1 LKLITMQHLLC
12 PALLGAL
19 CSSALAGDI
28 TKPSGFN
35 IETVDAA
42 GPIAAVLDDGSWLLA
57 TPGPSLTRR
66 APDGTLSLYAEGF
79 QSLDGVSQSTLS
91 GDIAVGDLISP
102 EIIWLLRDLNND
114 GDALDA
120 GERTAYP
127 TTHPELSN
135 GLPALAFDVA
145 FEPGTDVLYLIGTT
159 NFMVFPSLP
168 AIVRYEKGAG
178 QVYYDALGF
187 SGGLAFRDGVLYA
200 GNLDSS
206 FFFGEV
212 ITLADGNGDG
222 DAMDPGES
230 VVYATGL
237 SGASQLAFDAEGGL
251 WLSGGFGSAGCVGR
265 LLPDTNEDGFADG
278 VEECVFEGFGF
289 STGLTLFEG
298 SGGFIPGSS
307 GEGEL
312 WMGDFGFAGN
322 IVARSAPLA
331 EIEVLGTVGPGEEI
345 EVILRGEP
353 DADSL
358 FIVSLDT
365 VGSTLPGIGDLC
377 LGFSELHAI
386 SPLLVL
392 DGAGEASCRLQFP
405 PLGNLVGED
414 FVFQGFA
421 IEDGEIGVGNSLD
434 FIFGS

>member
-1 LKLITMQHLLC
+1 MQHLLC

-42 GPIAAVLDDGSWLLA
+42 GPIAAVLDDGSWLLT

-66 APDGTLSLYAEGF
+66 APDGTLSLFAEGF
-79 QSLDGVSQSTLS
+79 QSIDGVSQSTLS

-135 GLPALAFDVA
+135 GLPTLAFDVA

-168 AIVRYEKGAG
+168 AIVRYEGG
-178 QVYYDALGF
+178 EGSVYFTDLGF

-200 GNLDSS
+200 ASLNSS
-206 FFFGEV
+206 LFVGEV
-212 ITLADGNGDG
+212 FALLDDNDDG

-230 VVYATGL
+230 SLYATGL
-237 SGASQLAFDAEGGL
+237 SGSNHLTFDAEGGL
-251 WLSGGFGSAGCVGR
+251 WVSGGFGSAGCVGR
-265 LLPDTNEDGFADG
+265 LLPDGDENGLPDG

-289 STGLTLFEG
+289 STKLTLFEG
-298 SGGFIPGSS
+298 SGGFIPGST
-307 GEGEL
+307 GQGEL

-331 EIEVLGTVGPGEEI
+331 SVEVLGTVGPGEEI

-353 DADSL
+353 GADGL

-365 VGSTLPGIGDLC
+365 VGSTLPGVGDLC

-386 SPLLVL
+386 SPLLLL

-414 FVFQGFA
+414 LVFQGFT